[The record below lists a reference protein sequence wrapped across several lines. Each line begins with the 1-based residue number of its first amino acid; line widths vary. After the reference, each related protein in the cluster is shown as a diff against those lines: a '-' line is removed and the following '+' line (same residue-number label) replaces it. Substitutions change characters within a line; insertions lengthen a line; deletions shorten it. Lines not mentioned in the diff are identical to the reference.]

1 MLPFIQMKVL
11 ILDNYDSFTHNL
23 FHYLK
28 GFTSDVTVKRNDE
41 ISVEEVDTYSHLV
54 ISPGPGLPKDAGILT
69 EVLSRYSDFKPIL
82 GICLGLQAIAV
93 HFGGKL
99 YNQKN
104 VKHGLQEEIQ
114 LLNTESGLFKGFN
127 PSINVGLYHS
137 WAAQEDSLSEELKIT
152 AKSKTGVIMALE
164 HQSLPIS
171 AVQFHPESILTPN
184 GKQIIKNWIDMNQLS
199 KSPIPRC

>member
-1 MLPFIQMKVL
+1 MLPFVQMKVL
-11 ILDNYDSFTHNL
+11 ILDNYDSFTYNL

-69 EVLSRYSDFKPIL
+69 EILSRYSDSKPIL
-82 GICLGLQAIAV
+82 GICLGLQAIV
-93 HFGGKL
+93 EHVGGKL

-114 LLNTESGLFKGFN
+114 LLKTESGLFKDFN

-137 WAAQEDSLSEELKIT
+137 WAAQKESLPEEIEIT
-152 AKSKTGVIMALE
+152 AEGKTGVIMALE
-164 HQSLPIS
+164 HKTLPIS
-171 AVQFHPESILTPN
+171 AVQFHPESILTPQ
-184 GKQIIKNWIDMNQLS
+184 GKQIIKNWIDEN
-199 KSPIPRC
+199 

>member
-1 MLPFIQMKVL
+1 MLPFVQMKVL
-11 ILDNYDSFTHNL
+11 ILDNYDSFTYNL
-23 FHYLK
+23 FHYLN

-69 EVLSRYSDFKPIL
+69 EILSRYSDSKPIL
-82 GICLGLQAIAV
+82 GICLGLQAIV
-93 HFGGKL
+93 EHFGGKL

-114 LLNTESGLFKGFN
+114 LLKTESGLFKDFN

-137 WAAQEDSLSEELKIT
+137 WAAQKESLPEEIEIT
-152 AKSKTGVIMALE
+152 AEGKTGVIMALE
-164 HQSLPIS
+164 HKTLPIS
-171 AVQFHPESILTPN
+171 AVQFHPESILTPK
-184 GKQIIKNWIDMNQLS
+184 GKQIIKNWIDEN
-199 KSPIPRC
+199 